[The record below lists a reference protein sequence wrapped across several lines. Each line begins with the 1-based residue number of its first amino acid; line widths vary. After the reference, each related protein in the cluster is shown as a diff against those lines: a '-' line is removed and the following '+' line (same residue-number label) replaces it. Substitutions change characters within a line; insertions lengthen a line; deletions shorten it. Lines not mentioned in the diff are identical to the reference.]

1 MASESIAHSASRH
14 PFSLPPG
21 SNYFF
26 ENNFLASR
34 CMKGYTLPKH
44 QNCKNVP
51 VVQIRVDSNVVYLDL
66 AMLVSTPLYNILQI
80 LVLHVVQRS

>member
-1 MASESIAHSASRH
+1 
-14 PFSLPPG
+14 
-21 SNYFF
+21 
-26 ENNFLASR
+26 
-34 CMKGYTLPKH
+34 MKGYTLPKH